1 MAYPHYTPPPGTHPP
16 TSTTYPYGAYHPT
29 PHAAYGHPQTSGAY
43 SYQPSAYQ
51 TGVTGYGWTYP
62 YTYMPHPAQPTHTP
76 TPAHTPTPV
85 TAHTPATTAAT
96 VTQAPQ
102 PPRPPTLTSYTP
114 SYTRES
120 VAAAATGGA
129 TGRGPRKQS
138 SVKGLF
144 TKELKSLM
152 YGFGDDRNPAND
164 TVNVMEEILVEYITD
179 VCLTAG
185 ASSRKTRLSI
195 EDLRRALSRPADAK
209 KLARMEELLFM
220 QEDIKR
226 EPGPSHA
233 SHRALL
239 IYRHCGTSCFLK
251 AGRRNSGSCS
261 CDVAGRGGFG
271 DW

>member
-1 MAYPHYTPPPGTHPP
+1 MAYPHYTPPPGTHTPA
-16 TSTTYPYGAYHPT
+16 STTYPYGAYHPT
-29 PHAAYGHPQTSGAY
+29 PHGAYAHPQTPGAY

-51 TGVTGYGWTYP
+51 AGVTGYGWTYP

-76 TPAHTPTPV
+76 TPTPTPVAQTPAPV
-85 TAHTPATTAAT
+85 TAHTSATPTTMAQ
-96 VTQAPQ
+96 V
-102 PPRPPTLTSYTP
+102 PPRTTTFTSYTP
-114 SYTRES
+114 SYMRES
-120 VAAAATGGA
+120 AATASSGGA

-144 TKELKSLM
+144 TKELKSIM

-179 VCLTAG
+179 VVRLLHLFAEYDKLIAHQCQTAG
-185 ASSRKTRLSI
+185 ASSRKARLSI

-226 EPGPSHA
+226 A
-233 SHRALL
+233 RAQFDDAANPNE
-239 IYRHCGTSCFLK
+239 Y
-251 AGRRNSGSCS
+251 
-261 CDVAGRGGFG
+261 
-271 DW
+271 

>member
-1 MAYPHYTPPPGTHPP
+1 MAYPHYTPPPGSHPP
-16 TSTTYPYGAYHPT
+16 TSTTYPYGAYHPP
-29 PHAAYGHPQTSGAY
+29 PHGTYGHPQTSGAY

-76 TPAHTPTPV
+76 APAQTPTPV
-85 TAHTPATTAAT
+85 IAHTPATPAVA
-96 VTQAPQ
+96 QAPSRST
-102 PPRPPTLTSYTP
+102 PFTSYTP
-114 SYTRES
+114 SYARET
-120 VAAAATGGA
+120 VAAASTGGG
-129 TGRGPRKQS
+129 TGRASRKQS

-179 VCLTAG
+179 VCQTAG
-185 ASSRKTRLSI
+185 ASSRKARLSI

-226 EPGPSHA
+226 A
-233 SHRALL
+233 RAQFNEHDTANPTE
-239 IYRHCGTSCFLK
+239 Y
-251 AGRRNSGSCS
+251 
-261 CDVAGRGGFG
+261 
-271 DW
+271 